1 MAQGR
6 WVRRCFEECHRDRR
20 VWKEDNTTLERM
32 QSIPKDIKNATKT
45 CDTFAIL
52 FDKRCTYEKTFI
64 KIMNSF
70 LKQTK
75 QILASNV
82 MRYIYLFSDLHENL
96 ILLMFFTIF
105 VNYEN
110 LSWNEWNCAWKNKN
124 KGSNKNYLKN
134 NNTKTIKKKIF
145 KN

>member
-1 MAQGR
+1 
-6 WVRRCFEECHRDRR
+6 
-20 VWKEDNTTLERM
+20 
-32 QSIPKDIKNATKT
+32 
-45 CDTFAIL
+45 
-52 FDKRCTYEKTFI
+52 
-64 KIMNSF
+64 MNSF

-75 QILASNV
+75 QTLASNV

-134 NNTKTIKKKIF
+134 NNTKTIKKKIL

>member
-1 MAQGR
+1 
-6 WVRRCFEECHRDRR
+6 
-20 VWKEDNTTLERM
+20 M
-32 QSIPKDIKNATKT
+32 QSISKDIKNATKT

-75 QILASNV
+75 QTLASNV

-105 VNYEN
+105 VN
-110 LSWNEWNCAWKNKN
+110 
-124 KGSNKNYLKN
+124 
-134 NNTKTIKKKIF
+134 
-145 KN
+145 